1 MIIII
6 IIFMIVLREAN
17 CSKNS
22 RRNGWAHSS
31 TRDSRSGG
39 HHAPGQQHHHHYHY
53 YHSHH
58 HYHQPNHYHSLHHP
72 HLHHI
77 QVCNIFESTFKPQMK
92 AHSNQAK
99 AKGGKV
105 CTCAACQSINCGRW
119 VKCFDQIIHR
129 LEICQKNYTTQFLG
143 KRILQTENAKN
154 DYFCEQ

>member
-6 IIFMIVLREAN
+6 IIFMVVLREAN

-22 RRNGWAHSS
+22 RQNGRAHSS

-39 HHAPGQQHHHHYHY
+39 HHAPGQQHHHHYH
-53 YHSHH
+53 
-58 HYHQPNHYHSLHHP
+58 QPNHYHSLHHP
-72 HLHHI
+72 HHHHI

-92 AHSNQAK
+92 AQSNQAK

-119 VKCFDQIIHR
+119 VKCFDQIIPR
-129 LEICQKNYTTQFLG
+129 LEICQKNYTTQ
-143 KRILQTENAKN
+143 RAK
-154 DYFCEQ
+154 

>member
-1 MIIII
+1 MKKIHSHNQGTAIRGFHSQEWTGTGIPAHPWL
-6 IIFMIVLREAN
+6 VLREAN

-22 RRNGWAHSS
+22 RRNGRTHSS

-39 HHAPGQQHHHHYHY
+39 HHAPGQQHHHHYHH
-53 YHSHH
+53 YHSNH

-72 HLHHI
+72 HHHHI

-92 AHSNQAK
+92 AQSNQAK

-119 VKCFDQIIHR
+119 VECF
-129 LEICQKNYTTQFLG
+129 
-143 KRILQTENAKN
+143 
-154 DYFCEQ
+154 